1 MDNVKKEEAV
11 NNFNERM
18 NEYNV
23 NDTGTTAKE
32 GDEKIR
38 KLTSAIP
45 KPLLDIWD
53 DIKELISLLKDYAQK
68 NYRDI
73 PLKSIIAIGAAIAY
87 FISPIDII
95 PDTLP
100 IIGYLDDAL
109 VIKLAMDLIGD
120 DVNEYKNW
128 KKETKP
134 PVESAEA

>member
-1 MDNVKKEEAV
+1 MADVKEEEAI
-11 NNFNERM
+11 NSFNERM

-23 NDTGTTAKE
+23 DDTETTAKE
-32 GDEKIR
+32 GEDKVR
-38 KLTSAIP
+38 KLSSAIP

-53 DIKELISLLKDYAQK
+53 DIKELISLLRDYTRK

-120 DVNEYKNW
+120 DVNEYRSW
-128 KKETKP
+128 KKKEKAIQ
-134 PVESAEA
+134 ELNNA